1 MSPSAPSGTF
11 PRRYLIAATL
21 LLIAAVAAV
30 AAGIDV
36 VARPLRVAVIGNV
49 PPLSYVDERG
59 RPSGFA
65 VELAEALCEVMK
77 TRCTIHVV
85 LLDEAIDALAA
96 DRYDFAS
103 INLLATPER
112 RERVLFSKPF
122 YRSVSVWLARPSVVS
137 GTHGLT
143 VAAVRGSA
151 QADYIEKQG
160 WKHHFVDTHQDLT
173 TAIANGAADAAIVP
187 MTTSVILVG
196 DPRFKALGLQP
207 TVMSDPAL
215 GGDVCISISPKRKDL
230 PARLDAALDQLKNDG
245 RFDRINSKYLPF
257 KLQ

>member
-1 MSPSAPSGTF
+1 MLASSGSF

-21 LLIAAVAAV
+21 LLVAAVAAV
-30 AAGIDV
+30 AASID
-36 VARPLRVAVIGNV
+36 ATTRPLRVAVIGNV

-59 RPSGFA
+59 RPTGFA

-85 LLDEAIDALAA
+85 LLEDAIDALAA

-122 YRSVSVWLARPSVVS
+122 YRSVSVWLAAPSVAPGAPGV
-137 GTHGLT
+137 T

-151 QADYIEKQG
+151 QAAYIEKQG
-160 WKHHFVDTHQDLT
+160 WKSHFVDTHQGLA
-173 TAIANGAADAAIVP
+173 TAIASGAASAVIVP
-187 MTTSVILVG
+187 MTTSLILVG
-196 DPRFKALGLQP
+196 DPKFKALGLQP
-207 TVMSDPAL
+207 TVMSDPLL
-215 GGDVCISISPKRKDL
+215 GGDVCISINPKRTDL
-230 PARLDAALDQLKNDG
+230 PARLDAALDQLKSDG